1 MAGLVLLLCG
11 LGAEARAAPVAAPGD
26 PQEETPATTPTSGP
40 PKGWTSR
47 GASGAGEPRSAPGW
61 GGARLQLG
69 VMGGALVSGGVAL
82 GSDSGWGLDLS
93 VGPRVGIGS
102 DLYLNLA
109 GLAGLSYTAGQ
120 RTRHGVFLRAGATL
134 PLEQWTEGLAAMGYT
149 LQAPFGQDDWLGFDL
164 GFGAMLYQTL
174 PGGYEPW
181 PGLFYLRATMAFS
194 LAPERPG

>member
-1 MAGLVLLLCG
+1 MAGLVLLLSG
-11 LGAEARAAPVAAPGD
+11 LVADALAAPGD
-26 PQEETPATTPTSGP
+26 RSGDPRDEPPPAAPPSGP

-47 GASGAGEPRSAPGW
+47 GPPSAGELPAPPGW
-61 GGARLQLG
+61 GGARLQVG
-69 VMGGALVSGGVAL
+69 VMGGALVSGGVAI
-82 GSDSGWGLDLS
+82 GTDSGWGLDLS
-93 VGPRVGIGS
+93 LGPRVGIGNG
-102 DLYLNLA
+102 LYLNLA
-109 GLAGLSYTAGQ
+109 GLAGLSYTIGP

-174 PGGYEPW
+174 PGAYEPW
-181 PGLFYLRATMAFS
+181 PGLFYLRMTMAFS